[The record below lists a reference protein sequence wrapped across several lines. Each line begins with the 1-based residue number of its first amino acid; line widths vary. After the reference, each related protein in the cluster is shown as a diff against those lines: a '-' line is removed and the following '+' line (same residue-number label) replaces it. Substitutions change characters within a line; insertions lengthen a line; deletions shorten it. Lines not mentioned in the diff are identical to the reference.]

1 MVSYLA
7 GMVGKASAD
16 GAKAEKGRG
25 EGGGEWAKEVIKKIL
40 EKKDDGVRCGV
51 EIFVDYTST
60 LVH

>member
-1 MVSYLA
+1 
-7 GMVGKASAD
+7 MVGKASAD